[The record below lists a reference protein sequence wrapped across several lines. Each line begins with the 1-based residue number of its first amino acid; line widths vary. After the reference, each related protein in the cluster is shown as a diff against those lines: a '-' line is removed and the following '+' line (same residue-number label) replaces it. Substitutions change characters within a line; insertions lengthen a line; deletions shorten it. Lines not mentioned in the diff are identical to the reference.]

1 LNGMILRSPGFRR
14 FAILLT
20 RFGLASA
27 YLSAVADR
35 FGVWGRHGTPNV
47 TWGDFQHFVAQVA
60 TLLPWAPKS
69 IVPVL
74 AWIASVLEAALG
86 LGLLI
91 GVRTKTM
98 AIGSAFLLIV
108 FGLSMT
114 FSAGGVHS
122 ALASSVFS
130 AAGAS
135 LLLAYVASN
144 A

>member
-1 LNGMILRSPGFRR
+1 MTLRSPGFRR

-27 YLSAVADR
+27 YLSSVADR
-35 FGVWGRHGTPNV
+35 FGVWGHHGAPNV
-47 TWGDFQHFVAQVA
+47 AWGDFQYFVAQVG

-74 AWIASVLEAALG
+74 AWLVSVLEAALG

-91 GVRTKTM
+91 GVRTRTM
-98 AIGSAFLLIV
+98 AIGSACLLLV

-114 FSAGGVHS
+114 FSAGGIHS
-122 ALASSVFS
+122 AFASSVFS

-135 LLLAYVASN
+135 LLLAYVAGN